1 MLFSI
6 LYNLCFQLSAATMW
20 SLFAVDMKYA
30 LEEHEQHRLCKSSA
44 YMNLHF
50 KVKWLYTNYVKDVPP
65 YKGSVP
71 EYPSWFEPFVMQW
84 LNENDDVSL
93 EYLHGAFNRDKK
105 DGFQKSSEHA
115 LFSNSVVDVFTQ
127 LTQCFDVVSKL
138 ECPDPEIWK
147 RYMKRFA
154 KTIVKVL
161 IAYADIVKKE
171 FPEHLKEERIACI
184 LMNNI
189 QQLRVQLEKMF
200 ESMGGDRL
208 EQDAANILNEL
219 QQTLNGSL
227 DELAHQFAC
236 SLEPRITASVKELS
250 DLLSAIKGGGH
261 TIGAAQP
268 PGAVAAEADEVL
280 RPLMDLLDGSLSLYA
295 QSCEKTVLKR
305 LLKELWKI
313 VMRILEK
320 TVVLPPMTDKTMMF
334 KSLTDNAKNLAAN
347 TKIEDMSRLFKNHM
361 TGKQDVKNALSGV
374 MDISKDFEKNLSPKQ
389 CAVLEVALDTIK
401 QYFHAG
407 GNGLKKAFLDKSPE
421 LQSLRYAL
429 SLYTQTTD
437 TLIKTFVTTQIN
449 EDSIDGQEGSVG
461 EVSIQVDLF
470 THPGTGEHKVTV
482 KVVAAND
489 LKWNVPSG
497 MFRPF
502 VEVNLIGP
510 NLSDKKRKHAT
521 KSKSNNWSPKYNE
534 TFHFMIGN
542 EEQLDCYELHIC
554 VKDYCFAREDRLVGV
569 AVMQLKD
576 IVEKG
581 SCACWLSLGKRIQM
595 DETGWTILRIL
606 SQRTNDEV
614 AKEFVKLKSDIR
626 QENPLA

>member
-1 MLFSI
+1 
-6 LYNLCFQLSAATMW
+6 
-20 SLFAVDMKYA
+20 
-30 LEEHEQHRLCKSSA
+30 
-44 YMNLHF
+44 MNLHF
-50 KVKWLYTNYVKDVPP
+50 KVKWLHNNYVKDVPP
-65 YKGSVP
+65 YKGAVP
-71 EYPSWFEPFVMQW
+71 EYPAWFEPFVMQW

-161 IAYADIVKKE
+161 LAYADIVKRE
-171 FPEHLKEERIACI
+171 FPEHMQEERTACI
-184 LMNNI
+184 LINNI

-200 ESMGGDRL
+200 ESMGGEKL
-208 EQDAANILNEL
+208 EEDAANILKEL
-219 QQTLNGSL
+219 QQSLNGAL
-227 DELAHQFAC
+227 DELAMQFAT
-236 SLEPRITASVKELS
+236 SLEPRITQSVKELG
-250 DLLSAIKGGGH
+250 DLLLSIKGGGQPG
-261 TIGAAQP
+261 TLNQPAITQSVKELGDLLLSIKGGGQPGTLNQPAQRQ
-268 PGAVAAEADEVL
+268 AVAVEADEVL

-295 QSCEKTVLKR
+295 ETCEKTVLKR

-361 TGKQDVKNALSGV
+361 SGKQDVKNALSGV
-374 MDISKDFEKNLSPKQ
+374 IDISKEVEKNLSPKQ
-389 CAVLEVALDTIK
+389 CAVLDVALDTIK
-401 QYFHAG
+401 LYFHAG
-407 GNGLKKAFLDKSPE
+407 GNGLKKNFLDKSPE

-437 TLIKTFVTTQIN
+437 TLIKTFVTSQIN
-449 EDSIDGQEGSVG
+449 EEPTDSQESMGEVSIQVDLFTHPGTGEHKVTVKGSMG

-489 LKWNVPSG
+489 LKWTLVSG

-510 NLSDKKRKHAT
+510 HLSDKKRKFAT
-521 KSKSNNWSPKYNE
+521 KSKANNWSPKYNE
-534 TFHFMIGN
+534 TFNLTEIRH
-542 EEQLDCYELHIC
+542 Q
-554 VKDYCFAREDRLVGV
+554 
-569 AVMQLKD
+569 
-576 IVEKG
+576 
-581 SCACWLSLGKRIQM
+581 IQ
-595 DETGWTILRIL
+595 
-606 SQRTNDEV
+606 S
-614 AKEFVKLKSDIR
+614 
-626 QENPLA
+626 